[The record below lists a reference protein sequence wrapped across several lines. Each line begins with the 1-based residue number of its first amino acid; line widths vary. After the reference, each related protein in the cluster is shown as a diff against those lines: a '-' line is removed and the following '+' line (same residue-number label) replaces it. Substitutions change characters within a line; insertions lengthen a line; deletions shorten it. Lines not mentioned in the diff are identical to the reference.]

1 MKHPIIFT
9 DLDGT
14 LLDSET
20 YSFAPAKPALRSISD
35 LNIPLILCSSK
46 TRTEIEYYR
55 EKIGNSHPFIS
66 ENGGGIFI
74 PKGYFGFMV
83 EVPRCTIQVEDQY
96 EVIVLGA
103 VYSEI
108 RKAVA
113 ELRYEG
119 FPIKGFGDMSTEEI
133 AGLTGLSS
141 HEAAMAKERHFDEP
155 VIFEGEEKDIPQ
167 LFAAILSKGFR
178 YTQGAYYHIL
188 GDSDKGKAVSILA
201 DLYRKAFGE
210 IMTIGLGDSPND
222 IPMLERVDY
231 PVIVQKPAGGYD
243 QRIQIPNLM
252 KTEGAGPEGWNNA
265 ILSLVKEL
273 PGNRL
278 LSGSQ

>member
-1 MKHPIIFT
+1 MKQWIIFT

-20 YSFAPAKPALRSISD
+20 YSFAPALPALRSLSD

-46 TRTEIEYYR
+46 TRTEIEFYR
-55 EKIGNSHPFIS
+55 EQLGNRHPFIS

-74 PKGYFGFMV
+74 PKGYFGFMF
-83 EVPRCTIQVEDQY
+83 EVPHHTIQVEDQY

-103 VYSEI
+103 VYGEI

-113 ELRYEG
+113 ALRQEG
-119 FPIKGFGDMSTEEI
+119 FPIRGFGDMSTEEV

-141 HEAAMAKERHFDEP
+141 REAAMAKERHFDEP
-155 VIFEGEEKDIPQ
+155 FIFKGKEADIPQ
-167 LFAAILSKGFR
+167 LLAAILSKGFR
-178 YTQGAYYHIL
+178 YTQGDFYHVL
-188 GDSDKGKAVSILA
+188 GDSDKGKAVSILE

-210 IMTIGLGDSPND
+210 IVTIGLGDSPND

-231 PVIVQKPAGGYD
+231 PVIVQKPSGGYD
-243 QRIQIPNLM
+243 RRIQIPNLM
-252 KTEGAGPEGWNNA
+252 KTKGAGPEGWNNA
-265 ILSLVKEL
+265 ILSLVQKIQRE
-273 PGNRL
+273 
-278 LSGSQ
+278 

>member
-1 MKHPIIFT
+1 MKQWIIFT

-20 YSFAPAKPALRSISD
+20 YSFAPALPALRSLSD

-46 TRTEIEYYR
+46 TRTEIEFYR
-55 EKIGNSHPFIS
+55 EQIGNSHPFIS

-83 EVPRCTIQVEDQY
+83 EIPHHTIQVEDQY

-113 ELRYEG
+113 ALRHEG
-119 FPIKGFGDMSTEEI
+119 FPIKGFGDMSPEEI
-133 AGLTGLSS
+133 AGLTGLGSR
-141 HEAAMAKERHFDEP
+141 EAAMAKERHFDEP
-155 VIFEGEEKDIPQ
+155 FIFEGEEADIPQ
-167 LFAAILSKGFR
+167 LLAAILSKGFR
-178 YTQGAYYHIL
+178 YTQGVFYHIL
-188 GDSDKGKAVSILA
+188 GDSDKGKAVSILE

-210 IMTIGLGDSPND
+210 MVTIGLGDSPND
-222 IPMLERVDY
+222 IPMLEQVDY
-231 PVIVQKPAGGYD
+231 PVIVQKPSGEYD

-265 ILSLVKEL
+265 ILSLVKEDST
-273 PGNRL
+273 RIV
-278 LSGSQ
+278 